1 MNFLPSNLKHLRET
15 LGLGQS
21 EMALKLGLKR
31 STYAN
36 YENGATEPKIEVIH
50 EFVLKF
56 GIDAHGLLFSDL
68 KDGKVMPSSTG
79 DEFHKKGK
87 VIGKVLGKVIGKDDE
102 AAKWKSAYENLQKEM
117 KSKDE
122 IIQQK
127 DDLIEALRGQVEA
140 LKLATRAME
149 AQVLSNDKSHRKA
162 G

>member
-1 MNFLPSNLKHLRET
+1 MDLFAKNVKFLREIK
-15 LGLGQS
+15 GWKQS
-21 EMALKLGLKR
+21 EMLDKSGF
-31 STYAN
+31 SPTTWNN
-36 YENGATEPKIEVIH
+36 YEKGKSKPHFDDLIKISKLFEVSETDLIH
-50 EFVLKF
+50 T
-56 GIDAHGLLFSDL
+56 DL
-68 KDGKVMPSSTG
+68 EKGKVMPSSTG

-122 IIQQK
+122 IIRQK
-127 DDLIEALRGQVEA
+127 EETIEALRGQVEA